1 METQFIKVLP
11 ALIIDVIG
19 SVIAFGI
26 GLAWWKAS
34 GRELDR
40 TAVVFMAKMFGG
52 IAIAGMILAFIM

>member
-1 METQFIKVLP
+1 METQFVKVLP

-26 GLAWWKAS
+26 GLTWWKAS

-40 TAVVFMAKMFGG
+40 AAIVFMAKMFGG
-52 IAIAGMILAFIM
+52 IALAGMILAFIM

>member
-1 METQFIKVLP
+1 MGAQFAKVLP
-11 ALIIDVIG
+11 VLIIDVIG
-19 SVIAFGI
+19 SLIAFGI